1 MLTFSIRILLRIV
14 YYTFS
19 LLSESCDA
27 GTTPLP
33 KKKML
38 YTPSAL
44 RYIQYTRSF
53 LKKQLLGSPFFFF
66 FCLCVCVFVPFLS
79 KYGGAEHSTTV
90 QRLIIG
96 SKIYTI
102 PGPEK
107 EDELWA
113 NKRLALRH
121 VLS

>member
-1 MLTFSIRILLRIV
+1 
-14 YYTFS
+14 
-19 LLSESCDA
+19 
-27 GTTPLP
+27 
-33 KKKML
+33 
-38 YTPSAL
+38 
-44 RYIQYTRSF
+44 
-53 LKKQLLGSPFFFF
+53 
-66 FCLCVCVFVPFLS
+66 VCSFLS

>member
-1 MLTFSIRILLRIV
+1 MLAQPPF
-14 YYTFS
+14 
-19 LLSESCDA
+19 
-27 GTTPLP
+27 P
-33 KKKML
+33 KKKDVIDSL
-38 YTPSAL
+38 CSPVYTV
-44 RYIQYTRSF
+44 YSF
-53 LKKQLLGSPFFFF
+53 IPQKAASGVRLSSSSLLPVCVP
-66 FCLCVCVFVPFLS
+66 FCLNT
-79 KYGGAEHSTTV
+79 AEQSTTV